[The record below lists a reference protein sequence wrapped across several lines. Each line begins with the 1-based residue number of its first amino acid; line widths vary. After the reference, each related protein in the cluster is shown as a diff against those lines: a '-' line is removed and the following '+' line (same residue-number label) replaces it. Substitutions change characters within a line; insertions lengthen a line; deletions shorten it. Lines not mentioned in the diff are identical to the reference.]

1 MNDYDVIVLGAGVA
15 GISLAKKCAYAGL
28 KVALIEKDLIG
39 GRSLN
44 GGGVF
49 IHHIFQ
55 TIKAIDQSRNL
66 HQSSI
71 IGDTSSL
78 LIDYANL
85 IEKYKNKRQS
95 IIDEF
100 IQEIAAE
107 HIKLIKGNATLIDR
121 NTVLV
126 NDQLLKST
134 YIVLANGGKLN
145 IPNYQGLEEAY
156 FNGFAI
162 EPTEISKTTEKPQ
175 EIVILGGGRIG
186 YELAYFYVSIG
197 TKVTVITNSI
207 LTNNLDDDICEILRS
222 KIKNSLINLVLKPS
236 SVSFK
241 TNEVTYVLD
250 NKSYRINPDRVI
262 IATGYGVNKDILGE
276 VKLDFNENGIIT
288 DDTLKT
294 SIDNIYAIGDTN
306 NQTKLSNIAI
316 EEASIAANNIIGN
329 PSKMKYHRFVNA
341 LMGIFEYAYIGQ
353 SETEVIATK
362 EPYYV
367 EKFSLTKEKR
377 LYTNIDTPLIKIILS
392 KVRDEILGI
401 HIVGNEASDEIAQLY
416 DLLQPKNDNSR
427 LMIPIYSKL
436 NEINSQVKLIKRDY
450 HTKLINHMYSV
461 YQKIYSNQ
469 DNKVVGFESLS
480 RFIIDDQVRQTLPI
494 IEMLENSGYIR
505 DLDKKSVENAI
516 HTLKKLN
523 RDDVD
528 VSINISSHT
537 LLNTPSKFFFDL
549 ITFEGLKPNNIT
561 FEITERQ
568 MINHEKVL
576 EAMINLRNHGFRVSL
591 DDFSVGHASL
601 VILDKFPFDEIKIDR
616 ELLPN
621 DENDLNAI
629 STYKY
634 LVDLIKHYDVK
645 IVAEGIETAFHYD
658 FIKTLNVDYLQG
670 YYLAKPEVI

>member
-1 MNDYDVIVLGAGVA
+1 MIVLGAGVA

-78 LIDYANL
+78 LIDYPNL

-100 IQEIAAE
+100 IQEIATE
-107 HIKLIKGNATLIDR
+107 HIKLIKGYATLIDR

-156 FNGFAI
+156 LNGFAI

-316 EEASIAANNIIGN
+316 KEASIAANNIIGN
-329 PSKMKYHRFVNA
+329 PSKMKYDRFVNA

-367 EKFSLTKEKR
+367 ARFSLTKEKR
-377 LYTNIDTPLIKIILS
+377 LYANIDTPLIKIILS

-601 VILDKFPFDEIKIDR
+601 VILDKFPFDEVKIDR